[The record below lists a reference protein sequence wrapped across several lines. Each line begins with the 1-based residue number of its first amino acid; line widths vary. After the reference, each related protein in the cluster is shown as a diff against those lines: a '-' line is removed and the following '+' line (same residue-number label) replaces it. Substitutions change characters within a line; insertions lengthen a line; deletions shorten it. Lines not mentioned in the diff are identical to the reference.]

1 MLEFILA
8 ITVLGLLAAEI
19 ALLAVLATALMRR
32 RGESKPSAQE
42 NAATADTPAQEKPK
56 PGSIDEGFE
65 NIMQYAVRGR
75 NGFDA
80 DER

>member
-1 MLEFILA
+1 MIELILA
-8 ITVLGLLAAEI
+8 ITALGLLAAEI
-19 ALLAVLATALMRR
+19 ALLAVLAGALMRR

-42 NAATADTPAQEKPK
+42 NAATAETPSQEKPK

-75 NGFDA
+75 NGFEA

>member
-1 MLEFILA
+1 MLELILA
-8 ITVLGLLAAEI
+8 ITALGLLAAEI
-19 ALLAVLATALMRR
+19 ALLAVLATALMWRCR
-32 RGESKPSAQE
+32 ERKPSAQE
-42 NAATADTPAQEKPK
+42 SAATAETPAPEKPK

-75 NGFDA
+75 NGLDM

>member
-1 MLEFILA
+1 MLELILA
-8 ITVLGLLAAEI
+8 ITALGLLAAEI
-19 ALLAVLATALMRR
+19 ALLAVLAAALMRR
-32 RGESKPSAQE
+32 CCERKPPAQESK
-42 NAATADTPAQEKPK
+42 ATAETPAQEKPK

-75 NGFDA
+75 NGLDM

>member
-1 MLEFILA
+1 MHELILA
-8 ITVLGLLAAEI
+8 ITALGLLAAEI
-19 ALLAVLATALMRR
+19 ALLAVLAAAMMRR
-32 RGESKPSAQE
+32 RGESNPSEQE
-42 NAATADTPAQEKPK
+42 NAATAETPSQEKPK

>member
-1 MLEFILA
+1 MLELILA
-8 ITVLGLLAAEI
+8 ITALGLLAAEI
-19 ALLAVLATALMRR
+19 ALLAVLATALMWRR
-32 RGESKPSAQE
+32 RERKPSAQE
-42 NAATADTPAQEKPK
+42 STATAETPAPEKPK

-75 NGFDA
+75 NGLDM

>member
-1 MLEFILA
+1 MLELILA
-8 ITVLGLLAAEI
+8 ITALGLLAAEI
-19 ALLAVLATALMRR
+19 ALLAVLAAALMRR
-32 RGESKPSAQE
+32 SGESKPSAQE
-42 NAATADTPAQEKPK
+42 NAATAETPSQEKPK

>member
-1 MLEFILA
+1 MIELILA
-8 ITVLGLLAAEI
+8 ITALGLLAAEI
-19 ALLAVLATALMRR
+19 ALLAVLAGALMRR

-42 NAATADTPAQEKPK
+42 NAATAETPSQEKPK